1 MRTPIN
7 VLLTGLSTA
16 QFLLA
21 LNYLIF
27 LAIEQLKILCYEF
40 PWSYGVAVYR
50 FFNVNLNIVFHTVA
64 FAHTIVVAIFRYGA
78 IRWPIAANR
87 TLLQNKTAFY
97 ASLAVWHV
105 VPIIC
110 IPVFL
115 SSKVAKTEG
124 LCQMKQMYDLNYSK
138 NAALVAGIFW
148 MFGIVLK
155 LIPSLVLSVFLI
167 LLIKS
172 LRRVE
177 RRRQIGF
184 SAPNLKNN
192 DVNSQSSLLTAN
204 SGRNARMI
212 ATQRTTRMLI
222 AIMILCVS
230 VSVYIYI

>member
-1 MRTPIN
+1 MFFTQVCKKKERHK
-7 VLLTGLSTA
+7 
-16 QFLLA
+16 F
-21 LNYLIF
+21 F
-27 LAIEQLKILCYEF
+27 
-40 PWSYGVAVYR
+40 VASKYNTIH
-50 FFNVNLNIVFHTVA
+50 FFKVA

-115 SSKVAKTEG
+115 SSKVYQKNKWLKICIIQCFLFFKVAKTEG

-167 LLIKS
+167 LLIK
-172 LRRVE
+172 
-177 RRRQIGF
+177 
-184 SAPNLKNN
+184 
-192 DVNSQSSLLTAN
+192 
-204 SGRNARMI
+204 
-212 ATQRTTRMLI
+212 
-222 AIMILCVS
+222 
-230 VSVYIYI
+230 